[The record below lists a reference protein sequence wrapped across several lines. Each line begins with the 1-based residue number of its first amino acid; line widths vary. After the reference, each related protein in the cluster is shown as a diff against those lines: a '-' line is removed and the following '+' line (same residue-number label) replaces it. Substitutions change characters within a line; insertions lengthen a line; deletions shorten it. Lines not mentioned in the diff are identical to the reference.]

1 MHNNISEDNT
11 SHVKGNVY
19 LKNRYVSYPGERNQK
34 YLSSSEGN
42 TYSTGPRTPTSS
54 EHKPSAQID
63 GIENNNLASYPE
75 IDIYQLNATGGTQRS
90 SKI

>member
-1 MHNNISEDNT
+1 MHKNISEYNT
-11 SHVKGNVY
+11 SHVKENLY
-19 LKNRYVSYPGERNQK
+19 LKNRYVSYLGDRNQK

-54 EHKPSAQID
+54 EHKPSVQID
-63 GIENNNLASYPE
+63 QIENNNLASYPE
-75 IDIYQLNATGGTQRS
+75 IGSYQLKTGGGTQRS